1 MLMSLGL
8 FVFAL
13 PTLAYDE
20 LQRRTAWRHP
30 TTDRVGAIAASQFL
44 GEGED
49 NITLTG
55 CLVPE
60 AAGSF
65 GALRTIRQ
73 MGKDGDHYPL
83 VAGTGIVYG
92 NFAIISL
99 DERQSFI
106 LDNGVARKT
115 DFAIELSR
123 RS

>member
-13 PTLAYDE
+13 PTLAYDQ
-20 LQRRTAWRHP
+20 LQRRTGWDHSRSK
-30 TTDRVGAIAASQFL
+30 RVGAIAASQFL

-49 NITLTG
+49 NITLSG

-83 VAGTGIVYG
+83 VAGTGIVFG

-99 DERQSFI
+99 DERQQYF
-106 LDNGVARKT
+106 LDNGVPRKT
-115 DFAIELSR
+115 DFTIELSR
-123 RS
+123 MS